1 MFINLIMEIEIFT
14 IESGYGYKVGCVY
27 QEYAP
32 DLEGFI
38 PMTEEQAEECALIV
52 KARLEE

>member
-1 MFINLIMEIEIFT
+1 MEIEIFT
-14 IESGYGYKVGCVY
+14 IENGYGYKVGCVY

-38 PMTEEQAEECALIV
+38 SMTEELANQCALII
-52 KARLEE
+52 KARLEEQCF